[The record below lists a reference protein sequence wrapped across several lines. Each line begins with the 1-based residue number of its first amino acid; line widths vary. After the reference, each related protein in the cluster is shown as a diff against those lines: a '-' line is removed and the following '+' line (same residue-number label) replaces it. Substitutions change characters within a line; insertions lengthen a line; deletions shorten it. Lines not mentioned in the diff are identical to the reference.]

1 VRARALLLPLLVL
14 AACSEPM
21 LMACSEPRPT
31 ASGPGVFVLGVDGMD
46 PVILDRLMAEGQMPH
61 FARLAEEGSY
71 RRLGTS
77 NPPQSPV
84 AWSNFVTG
92 MDPGGH
98 GVFDFVHRDP
108 KTYLPIS
115 SATPPV
121 EDPGTALEF
130 FGWVLPLS
138 APEIVNT
145 RGGTPWWDVLVAHG
159 VDTEVY
165 RIPGNYPVPESRAK
179 VLSGMGTVDMRGGYG
194 TYTLLSDRPVERDD
208 PKGDVQLVTVQDF
221 DLDGTP
227 DTVEATLK
235 GAPDVFHLAPG
246 AIPGPSDYLTARI
259 TVQIDPESE
268 TALVSVGS
276 ERALLREGEW
286 SGWLQVSFDA
296 LPMGAMALQ
305 GSVRFFAKELR
316 PGFELYVSPVN
327 MSTESPPQVFTSP
340 EDFVD
345 ELAAALGQFYTQGMP
360 EETNALK
367 DGVFDD
373 DDYLKQVA
381 LVQRDSRA
389 MLELALDRFE
399 PGDASFVYL
408 SDIDLQCHML
418 WRHADPKYPGL
429 GHPARDS
436 AVAHAHAGDIERF
449 YRDVDATLGRV
460 RERLPAGTVL
470 IVISDHGFQPYT
482 RKFHLNAWLR
492 DNGYLVL
499 KEGKRTGHVGLS
511 DVDWSRSRAYGL
523 GFNGLYLNLAG
534 REAEGSVAPEQAEAL
549 RAELARAL
557 EAVRDPETG
566 EAVVL
571 KVHPA
576 AEAFHGDRVAEA
588 PDLVVGYNKG
598 YACSDP
604 STLGEITE
612 AVLEDNTS
620 RWSGNHLIDPSLVP
634 GVLLVS
640 EPVSGEELDLT
651 DVTVSLLDHY
661 GLPPE
666 PGMAGESFLRA
677 RAHAAR

>member
-1 VRARALLLPLLVL
+1 VRRRPALLPLLLLLPLL
-14 AACSEPM
+14 AACGAS
-21 LMACSEPRPT
+21 PRP
-31 ASGPGVFVLGVDGMD
+31 APGPGVFVLGVDGMD
-46 PVILDRLMAEGQMPH
+46 PEILDRMLAEGRVPS
-61 FARLAEEGSY
+61 FARLAREGSY
-71 RRLGTS
+71 GRLGTS

-108 KTYLPIS
+108 RTYLPIS

-121 EDPGTALEF
+121 DDPGTALEF

-138 APEIVNT
+138 APEVVNN

-227 DTVEATLK
+227 DTVEAALK

-246 AIPGPSDYLTARI
+246 QIPGPSDYLTTRI
-259 TVQIDPESE
+259 TVQLDPETD
-268 TALVSVGS
+268 TALVRVGS

-286 SGWLQVSFDA
+286 SSWVPVSFDA
-296 LPMGAMALQ
+296 LPMGMLPLSGA
-305 GSVRFFAKELR
+305 VRFFARELR
-316 PGFELYVSPVN
+316 PGFEVYVSPVN
-327 MSTESPPQVFTSP
+327 LSTESPPQAFTSP
-340 EDFVD
+340 EDFVED
-345 ELAAALGQFYTQGMP
+345 LAAVLGQFYTQGMP

-373 DDYLKQVA
+373 DDYLRQVA
-381 LVQRDSRA
+381 LVQQDSRA
-389 MLELALDRFE
+389 MLDLALDRFE

-418 WRHADPKYPGL
+418 WRHADPKYPGA
-429 GHPARDS
+429 GHPARDP
-436 AVAHAHAGDIERF
+436 AVAPAHAHDIERF
-449 YRDVDATLGRV
+449 YQDVDAALGHL
-460 RERLPAGTVL
+460 RERLPDGTVL
-470 IVISDHGFQPYT
+470 IVMSDHGFQPYT

-492 DNGYLVL
+492 DKGYLVL
-499 KEGKRTGHVGLS
+499 KDGKRTGHVGLE
-511 DVDWSRSRAYGL
+511 DVDWTRSRAYGL

-534 REAEGSVAPEQAEAL
+534 REAQGSVTAEQAPAL
-549 RAELARAL
+549 RDEIARAL
-557 EAVRDPETG
+557 EAEVDPKTG
-566 EAVVL
+566 ESVVL
-571 KVHPA
+571 EVHPA

-588 PDLVVGYNKG
+588 PDLVVGYNTG
-598 YACSDP
+598 FACSDP

-640 EPVSGEELDLT
+640 EPVSAGDHDLT
-651 DVTVSLLDHY
+651 DVTATILDHY
-661 GLPPE
+661 GLAPT
-666 PGMAGESFLRA
+666 PGMVGTSFLRA
-677 RAHAAR
+677 SRHASR